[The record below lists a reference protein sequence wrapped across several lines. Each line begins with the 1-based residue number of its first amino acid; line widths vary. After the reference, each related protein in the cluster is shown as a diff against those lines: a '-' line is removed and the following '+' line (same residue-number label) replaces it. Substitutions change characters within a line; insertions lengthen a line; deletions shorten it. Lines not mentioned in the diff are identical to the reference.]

1 LGGVS
6 LASAHPTRGLLRAV
20 CAFAAA
26 AALVA
31 GCSTNSTPTGAQP
44 TAGGFTSPD
53 QSITLLPIGQRHT
66 APAVTGSTL
75 EGRPWTLSDHLGR
88 VVVLN
93 VWASW
98 CAPCRAEAPALKEV
112 SEALAAQGV
121 DFVGLNTRDSN
132 TTARAFEA
140 KYKITYPSVIDQDG
154 RLQLLFGGD
163 VNPNA
168 IPSTI
173 VIDRSGRVAG
183 RVMGRASASTLRALI
198 EPLLEPG
205 AATTATPP

>member
-1 LGGVS
+1 MTAALAGPPGSLMRAASVFAVAM
-6 LASAHPTRGLLRAV
+6 LASGCT
-20 CAFAAA
+20 AA
-26 AALVA
+26 
-31 GCSTNSTPTGAQP
+31 GAP
-44 TAGGFTSPD
+44 TAAQQADGAFTAPD
-53 QSITLLPIGQRHT
+53 QSILLLPVGQRHA

-75 EGRPWTLSDHLGR
+75 DDRAWALSDHRGR

-112 SEALAAQGV
+112 SEALAPQGV
-121 DFVGLNTRDSN
+121 DFVGLDTRDSAV
-132 TTARAFEA
+132 TARAFEA
-140 KYKITYPSVIDQDG
+140 RYKIAYPSLIDSDG
-154 RLQLLFGGD
+154 RLQLLFAGD

-183 RVMGRASASTLRALI
+183 RVLGRASASTLRALI
-198 EPLLEPG
+198 EPMLVTP
-205 AATTATPP
+205 AATTAAPQ